1 MIYCNRTAPTSL
13 HGFPPGS
20 FQLQMPVPTA
30 NNDGRG
36 PSSRSATP
44 ENHSSRSATPE
55 ENRANTNATSGDN
68 DKSSKDDRYKERYRY
83 ISDI

>member
-1 MIYCNRTAPTSL
+1 MIYCNRTAGPSL

-20 FQLQMPVPTA
+20 FPIQQNAPAAV
-30 NNDGRG
+30 NDGRG

-44 ENHSSRSATPE
+44 ENPSSRSATPE
-55 ENRANTNATSGDN
+55 ENRANTTAASGEN

-83 ISDI
+83 IDDI

>member
-1 MIYCNRTAPTSL
+1 M

-20 FQLQMPVPTA
+20 FPPQNTA
-30 NNDGRG
+30 STTVDNTRG

-55 ENRANTNATSGDN
+55 ENRASTSASGEN
-68 DKSSKDDRYKERYRY
+68 EKNSKEDRYKERYRY
-83 ISDI
+83 ISSILKPILIH